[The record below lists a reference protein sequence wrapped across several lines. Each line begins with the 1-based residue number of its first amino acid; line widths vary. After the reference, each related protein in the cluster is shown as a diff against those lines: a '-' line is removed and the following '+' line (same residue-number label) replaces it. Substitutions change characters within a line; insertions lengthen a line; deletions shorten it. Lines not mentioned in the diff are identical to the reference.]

1 MLGYATGVKGYWL
14 WCRKEGRNLKFIIS
28 SDLTFEESAMS
39 NQRWESISLA
49 GKEDDGARQ
58 MVEFV
63 TQNPYIFVINDEH

>member
-1 MLGYATGVKGYWL
+1 
-14 WCRKEGRNLKFIIS
+14 
-28 SDLTFEESAMS
+28 MS